1 MIYSEVANTIKTR
14 CVHLKGGCSEDRNE
28 DVETKVWRRTRLD
41 RMLVEYLL
49 RQGYYE
55 TAMGLAQ
62 TAGVGEL
69 TNTEVDF
76 RIAQR

>member
-1 MIYSEVANTIKTR
+1 M
-14 CVHLKGGCSEDRNE
+14 
-28 DVETKVWRRTRLD
+28 ETKVWRRTRLD

-55 TAMGLAQ
+55 TAMGLAE

-69 TNTEVDF
+69 TNTEVNISNMMID
-76 RIAQR
+76 IAVQIRSNLDQTLGEINP

>member
-1 MIYSEVANTIKTR
+1 MEYKI
-14 CVHLKGGCSEDRNE
+14 
-28 DVETKVWRRTRLD
+28 WRKARLD

-55 TAMGLAQ
+55 TALGLSH

-69 TNTEVDF
+69 TNTEVGIHYF
-76 RIAQR
+76 SPRRSVKARLFLECEKYLRNVKNYRGIR

>member
-1 MIYSEVANTIKTR
+1 M
-14 CVHLKGGCSEDRNE
+14 
-28 DVETKVWRRTRLD
+28 WRKARLD

-55 TAMGLAQ
+55 TAMGLSE

-69 TNTEVDF
+69 TNSEVGTHYF
-76 RIAQR
+76 RPWRPDCVWYVKSI